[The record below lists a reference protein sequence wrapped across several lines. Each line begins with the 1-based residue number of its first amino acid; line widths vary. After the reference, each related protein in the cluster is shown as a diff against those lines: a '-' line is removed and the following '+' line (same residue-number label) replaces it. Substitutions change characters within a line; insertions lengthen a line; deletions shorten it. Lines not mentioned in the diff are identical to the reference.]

1 MHLKYLKQLK
11 KIKRMDGHHCG
22 RYWRRICYPNCPDNV
37 AKYKAVG
44 EILKQKRKRLYW
56 TPCTKHCFD
65 LMLEKN
71 FRNQGCFDKNVDM

>member
-1 MHLKYLKQLK
+1 
-11 KIKRMDGHHCG
+11 MDTIVEDIGEE
-22 RYWRRICYPNCPDNV
+22 YVIQIAPDNV